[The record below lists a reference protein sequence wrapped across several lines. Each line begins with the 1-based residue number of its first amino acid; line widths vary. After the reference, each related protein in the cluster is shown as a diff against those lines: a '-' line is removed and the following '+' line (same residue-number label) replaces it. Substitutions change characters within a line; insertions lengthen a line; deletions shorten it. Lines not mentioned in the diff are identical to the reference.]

1 MNLHNSHPLANVTV
15 PVNPSHMEEVYA
27 AAIAQ
32 VKSIEPLIAEVEAKR
47 YREYL
52 EHSKKA
58 TEQREAARA
67 ERTRLVTAAASV
79 KVAWWR
85 LGSRKK
91 KREADAAVHALF
103 YRDPT
108 MAEHFQERG
117 VDYFVEPLQQRLDVA
132 TMARDTLILTADQ
145 VEHMARWADG
155 RALADLQKRLKSR
168 LQFQPAN

>member
-1 MNLHNSHPLANVTV
+1 MNLRNTHPLSNVAV
-15 PVNPSHMEEVYA
+15 PVAPADIAEVYA

-32 VKSIEPLIAEVEAKR
+32 VRNLEPLIAEVETKR
-47 YREYL
+47 YSEYL
-52 EHSKKA
+52 ARSAKA
-58 TEQREAARA
+58 AEQREAARA
-67 ERTRLVTAAASV
+67 ERMRLVTAAAAV

-91 KREADAAVHALF
+91 KREAQAAVAALF
-103 YRDPT
+103 YRRPN

-117 VDYFVEPLQQRLDVA
+117 VDYFVELLQQRLDVA

-155 RALADLQKRLKSR
+155 RALAGLQQRLKSQ
-168 LQFQPAN
+168 LQSQPTI